1 MENQSFWLR
10 DGRANEVDY
19 WVFDYPASKELA
31 VREVVKRLVKRSE
44 QSYREY
50 QLVEYDIYDY
60 IIDTLQKEGYL
71 EATYMLEESA
81 GMHVVIDSVFE
92 LLQFNE
98 RDNWF
103 IKHVQEHTPDNAIVL
118 LTGIGKV
125 YPLLRS
131 HKILNNLS
139 MAFRKVPVI
148 LFSQACTM
156 NKNYG
161 CLMNLRMIIIIGR
174 SVWLGKQGGT
184 KRYVDKRYVPQ
195 AY

>member
-1 MENQSFWLR
+1 MKKTFEQRVDELEKIMENQSFWLR
-10 DGRANEVDY
+10 DGRANEVNY

-31 VREVVKRLVKRSE
+31 MREVVKRLVKRSE

-50 QLVEYDIYDY
+50 QLVEYDIYDH

-103 IKHVQEHTPDNAIVL
+103 IKHVQEHTQIML
-118 LTGIGKV
+118 LCCS
-125 YPLLRS
+125 LELER
-131 HKILNNLS
+131 
-139 MAFRKVPVI
+139 FI
-148 LFSQACTM
+148 LFCD
-156 NKNYG
+156 
-161 CLMNLRMIIIIGR
+161 RIR
-174 SVWLGKQGGT
+174 F
-184 KRYVDKRYVPQ
+184 
-195 AY
+195 

>member
-1 MENQSFWLR
+1 MKKTFEQRVDELEKIMENQSFWLR
-10 DGRANEVDY
+10 DGRANEVNY

-31 VREVVKRLVKRSE
+31 MREVVKRLLKRSE

-148 LFSQACTM
+148 LFFPGVYDEQELRLFDEL
-156 NKNYG
+156 KDDNYYRAFR
-161 CLMNLRMIIIIGR
+161 LVR
-174 SVWLGKQGGT
+174 
-184 KRYVDKRYVPQ
+184 
-195 AY
+195 

>member
-1 MENQSFWLR
+1 MKKTFEQRVDELEKIMENQSFWLR
-10 DGRANEVDY
+10 DGRANEVNY

-103 IKHVQEHTPDNAIVL
+103 IKHVQEYTPDNAIVL

-139 MAFRKVPVI
+139 MVFRKVPVI
-148 LFSQACTM
+148 LFFPGV
-156 NKNYG
+156 Y
-161 CLMNLRMIIIIGR
+161 
-174 SVWLGKQGGT
+174 
-184 KRYVDKRYVPQ
+184 D
-195 AY
+195 